1 MFTHCY
7 TDDAVGIHSKVY
19 VLAIGL
25 LTSQYS
31 LLGYDTSAHM
41 VINKSLCE
49 IKLAL
54 CVDNAR
60 TLLND
65 RGRRPTDL
73 IALCLRLRTC
83 IRMHAVRGDEEVKNA
98 EWSGPMGIVVSIA
111 LSSVFGWIYL
121 VALTSAVTADDVPS
135 LLDPTND
142 AGGNAIA
149 QALYATFRRRF
160 GSGAG
165 GVLCLAAMA
174 VAIFLC
180 GVASVTSNSRM
191 GYAFSRDG
199 AMPLSQVWYRVNK
212 QEVPFNVVWLSVSVA
227 FVMALTVRQTNIT
240 MTT

>member
-1 MFTHCY
+1 MQ
-7 TDDAVGIHSKVY
+7 S
-19 VLAIGL
+19 
-25 LTSQYS
+25 
-31 LLGYDTSAHM
+31 
-41 VINKSLCE
+41 
-49 IKLAL
+49 
-54 CVDNAR
+54 
-60 TLLND
+60 
-65 RGRRPTDL
+65 
-73 IALCLRLRTC
+73 
-83 IRMHAVRGDEEVKNA
+83 EETKNA

-240 MTT
+240 MTTT